1 MQETPATRVTG
12 RSRGRIGDCL
22 VAARWPRRGG
32 LAPAL
37 SVPRAGVTLGLAG
50 CVLGGVAAP
59 LSGLSPAAGAAGAPG
74 GGGGRGPPA
83 ARRGGDTPRRARSP
97 PPPHSPAPPHAPR
110 P

>member
-37 SVPRAGVTLGLAG
+37 SVRRAGVTLGLAG
-50 CVLGGVAAP
+50 CVLGGAAAP
-59 LSGLSPAAGAAGAPG
+59 LRGLSPAAAAAGARG
-74 GGGGRGPPA
+74 GGGILAGPHRARGGHPAPAGA
-83 ARRGGDTPRRARSP
+83 ARPT
-97 PPPHSPAPPHAPR
+97 
-110 P
+110 